1 MHSRPRGSIG
11 TPPRRG
17 AEVYADRSALGW
29 AWTRVD
35 TGPLPGSYSRPV
47 YVPTWDLGT
56 PLWVTRTPYRGV
68 RIPFQGS
75 SLPTWRSGTNLG
87 GPDCIYGGPGPT
99 LGVWTTVDALEYIIF
114 SRHMAAPDPLTWR
127 GRVLLWTQNSRLRSG
142 RVVAW
147 SHTQHFYHTT
157 K

>member
-1 MHSRPRGSIG
+1 MPRWHIACQAARLICNKCRGRATQRPYVRLRPLAYAMHSRPRGSIG
-11 TPPRRG
+11 TPPGRG

-47 YVPTWDLGT
+47 YVPSWDLGT

-87 GPDCIYGGPGPT
+87 GQLDPWQLQTRSRGEVGCFCGPR
-99 LGVWTTVDALEYIIF
+99 I
-114 SRHMAAPDPLTWR
+114 AA
-127 GRVLLWTQNSRLRSG
+127 
-142 RVVAW
+142 
-147 SHTQHFYHTT
+147 
-157 K
+157 